1 MTPSGRGQTVQ
12 VAPFYRLL
20 LGRGF
25 ESLPAP
31 IRQLHDVSGETIA
44 RGRCHVRRGEH
55 PLSRLAGRI
64 FGLPPAGENLP
75 VKVRFLP
82 QAGGER
88 WYRRFGTHRL
98 ASYQVPAGRPG
109 WMFES
114 FGPGRFL
121 IELAAGREGL
131 TLSLRGVQFLGLPL
145 PRALWPR
152 VRAGER
158 VEDGR
163 FVFDVEIALPVAGLL
178 IHYHGHLRPEG
189 AAD

>member
-1 MTPSGRGQTVQ
+1 M
-12 VAPFYRLL
+12 APFYRLL

-25 ESLPAP
+25 ESLPEP
-31 IRQLHDVSGETIA
+31 IRQLHDVSDEAVA
-44 RGRCHVRRGEH
+44 RGRCRIRRGAH
-55 PLSRLAGRI
+55 PLSRLIGRL
-64 FGLPPAGENLP
+64 FGLPPAGDNLP

-82 QAGGER
+82 QSGGER

-98 ASYQVPAGRPG
+98 ASHQVPAGRPG

-121 IELAAGREGL
+121 IELAAGSEGL
-131 TLSLRGVQFLGLPL
+131 TLALRGVRLLGLPL
-145 PRALWPR
+145 PRPLWPR
-152 VRAGER
+152 IRAGER
-158 VEDGR
+158 VEEGR

-189 AAD
+189 VAD

>member
-1 MTPSGRGQTVQ
+1 MSPSGRGQIVQ
-12 VAPFYRLL
+12 VAPCYRLL

-25 ESLPAP
+25 EALPAP

-44 RGRCHVRRGEH
+44 RGRCRIRRGAH
-55 PLSRLAGRI
+55 PLSRLIGRL
-64 FGLPPAGENLP
+64 FKLPPPGENLP

-82 QAGGER
+82 QNGGER
-88 WYRRFGTHRL
+88 WFRRFGTHRL
-98 ASYQVPAGRPG
+98 ASHQMPAGRPG
-109 WMFES
+109 WMFER

-121 IELAAGREGL
+121 IELAAGGEGL
-131 TLSLRGVQFLGLPL
+131 TLELRGVRLLGLPL

-158 VEDGR
+158 VEAGR
-163 FVFDVEIALPVAGLL
+163 FVFDVEIGLPVAGLL
-178 IHYHGHLRPEG
+178 IHYSGHLRLEG